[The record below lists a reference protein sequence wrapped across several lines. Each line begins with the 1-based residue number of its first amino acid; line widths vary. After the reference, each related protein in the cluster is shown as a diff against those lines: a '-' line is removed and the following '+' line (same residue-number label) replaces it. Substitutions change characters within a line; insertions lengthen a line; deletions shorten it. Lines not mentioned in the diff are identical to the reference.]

1 MVIRIRE
8 KFKKKLFDTI
18 VIISIIRFLNFVP
31 IPYISQQDLIN
42 LVNSNLVVQFFFNS
56 KNVIFTIF
64 TLGIIPNLNASIFVQ
79 FLTNSIPY
87 FRSLQKEE
95 GKVGKRKITQFTR
108 IITLIIALFQ
118 SFLIALT
125 LKPLLFFWN
134 QDICFQI
141 VLFLTTGSMIMLWL
155 SDLMTEI
162 GIVNGSS
169 LILALNIIPTIPS
182 IVPHFNNFQF
192 SLNLVTIFQILSSL
206 FVLFSIFYLQEIKIK
221 IPLVTLRQL
230 YRQRT
235 YRKNKT
241 RVFSILPLKLTQGLL
256 IPLLSSSILLNVLRA
271 ILNHFFTFRILSVD
285 SWLSLFLNFI
295 FIIIFNQ
302 FYLNLVVNPKE
313 IVKNLNK
320 MGIRIKKIR
329 PQQSPIIYLKQK
341 IKSLSFIGGISLA
354 FLNFLS
360 QPNILCSSGFNL
372 ISLSVLIGILI
383 PIIRKIFG

>member
-31 IPYISQQDLIN
+31 IPYILQQDLMN
-42 LVNSNLVVQFFFNS
+42 LVNSNPFVQFFFNS

-64 TLGIIPNLNASIFVQ
+64 TLGIIPNLNASIFIQ

-87 FRSLQKEE
+87 LRSLQRDE
-95 GKVGKRKITQFTR
+95 GKAGKKKITQLTR

-118 SFLIALT
+118 SFLITLT
-125 LKPLLFFWN
+125 LKPILFSWD
-134 QDICFQI
+134 QEIGFQM

-169 LILALNIIPTIPS
+169 IILAFNIIPTISS
-182 IVPHFNNFQF
+182 IIPNSNGFPFI
-192 SLNLVTIFQILSSL
+192 LNRATIFQILSFLLVLL
-206 FVLFSIFYLQEIKIK
+206 FIIYLQEIKIR
-221 IPLVTLRQL
+221 IPIVTLRQL

-241 RVFSILPLKLTQGLL
+241 GEFTILPLKLTQGLILPL
-256 IPLLSSSILLNVLRA
+256 ISSSILLNILRS
-271 ILNHFFTFRILSVD
+271 ILNHFFKFDVLSAD
-285 SWLSLFLNFI
+285 SWASLFLNFI
-295 FIIIFNQ
+295 FIVILNQ
-302 FYLNLVVNPKE
+302 FYSNLLVNPKE
-313 IVKNLNK
+313 ISKNLNK

-329 PQQSPIIYLKQK
+329 PQESIIMYLKKK
-341 IKSLSFIGGISLA
+341 INSLSFIGGISLA
-354 FLNFLS
+354 FLNFIS
-360 QPNILCSSGFNL
+360 QPNILYSSGFNL
-372 ISLSVLIGILI
+372 ISVILLIGVFI
-383 PIIRKIFG
+383 PFIRKIFG

>member
-31 IPYISQQDLIN
+31 IPYILQQDLMN
-42 LVNSNLVVQFFFNS
+42 LVNSNPFVQFFFNS

-64 TLGIIPNLNASIFVQ
+64 TLGIIPNLNASIFIQ

-87 FRSLQKEE
+87 FRSLQRDE
-95 GKVGKRKITQFTR
+95 GKAGKKKITQFTR

-118 SFLIALT
+118 SFLITLT
-125 LKPLLFFWN
+125 LKPILFFWN
-134 QDICFQI
+134 QEIGFQM

-169 LILALNIIPTIPS
+169 IILAFNIIPTISS
-182 IVPHFNNFQF
+182 IIPNSNGFPFI
-192 SLNLVTIFQILSSL
+192 LNLATIIQILSFL
-206 FVLFSIFYLQEIKIK
+206 LVLLSIIYLQEIKIK
-221 IPLVTLRQL
+221 IPIVTLRQL

-241 RVFSILPLKLTQGLL
+241 SEFTILPLKLTQGLILPL
-256 IPLLSSSILLNVLRA
+256 ISSSILLNVLRS
-271 ILNHFFTFRILSVD
+271 ILNHFLKFDVLSAD
-285 SWLSLFLNFI
+285 SWASLFLNFI
-295 FIIIFNQ
+295 FIVILNQ
-302 FYLNLVVNPKE
+302 FYSNLLVNPKE
-313 IVKNLNK
+313 ISKNLNK

-329 PQQSPIIYLKQK
+329 PQESIIMYLKKK
-341 IKSLSFIGGISLA
+341 INSLSFIGGISLA
-354 FLNFLS
+354 FLNFIS
-360 QPNILCSSGFNL
+360 QPNILYSSGFNL
-372 ISLSVLIGILI
+372 ISVILLIGVFI
-383 PIIRKIFG
+383 PFIRKIFG

>member
-1 MVIRIRE
+1 
-8 KFKKKLFDTI
+8 
-18 VIISIIRFLNFVP
+18 
-31 IPYISQQDLIN
+31 
-42 LVNSNLVVQFFFNS
+42 
-56 KNVIFTIF
+56 
-64 TLGIIPNLNASIFVQ
+64 
-79 FLTNSIPY
+79 
-87 FRSLQKEE
+87 
-95 GKVGKRKITQFTR
+95 
-108 IITLIIALFQ
+108 
-118 SFLIALT
+118 
-125 LKPLLFFWN
+125 
-134 QDICFQI
+134 
-141 VLFLTTGSMIMLWL
+141 
-155 SDLMTEI
+155 
-162 GIVNGSS
+162 
-169 LILALNIIPTIPS
+169 
-182 IVPHFNNFQF
+182 
-192 SLNLVTIFQILSSL
+192 
-206 FVLFSIFYLQEIKIK
+206 
-221 IPLVTLRQL
+221 
-230 YRQRT
+230 
-235 YRKNKT
+235 
-241 RVFSILPLKLTQGLL
+241 VFSILPLKLTQGLL

>member
-31 IPYISQQDLIN
+31 IPYILQQDLMN
-42 LVNSNLVVQFFFNS
+42 LVNSNPFVQFFFNS

-64 TLGIIPNLNASIFVQ
+64 TLGIIPNLNASIFIQ

-87 FRSLQKEE
+87 FRSLQRDE
-95 GKVGKRKITQFTR
+95 GKAGKKKITQFTR

-118 SFLIALT
+118 SFLITLT
-125 LKPLLFFWN
+125 LKPILFFWN
-134 QDICFQI
+134 QEIGFQM

-169 LILALNIIPTIPS
+169 IILAFNIIPTISS
-182 IVPHFNNFQF
+182 IIPNSNGFPFI
-192 SLNLVTIFQILSSL
+192 LNLATIIQILSFL
-206 FVLFSIFYLQEIKIK
+206 LVLLSIIYLQEIKIK
-221 IPLVTLRQL
+221 IPIVTLRQL

-241 RVFSILPLKLTQGLL
+241 SEFTILPLKLTQGLILPL
-256 IPLLSSSILLNVLRA
+256 ISSSILFNVLRS
-271 ILNHFFTFRILSVD
+271 ILNHFLKFDVLSAD
-285 SWLSLFLNFI
+285 SWASLFLNFI
-295 FIIIFNQ
+295 FIVILNQ
-302 FYLNLVVNPKE
+302 FYSNLLVNPKE
-313 IVKNLNK
+313 ISKNLNK

-329 PQQSPIIYLKQK
+329 PQESIIMYLKKK
-341 IKSLSFIGGISLA
+341 INSLSFIGGISLA
-354 FLNFLS
+354 FLNFIS
-360 QPNILCSSGFNL
+360 QPNIVYSSGFNL
-372 ISLSVLIGILI
+372 ISVILLIGVFI
-383 PIIRKIFG
+383 PFIRKIFG